1 MVMTIYLTKA
11 LFDMDLKAKHDAEL
25 ENLRQRYSNQIKAI
39 KKQLEVEE
47 ARLRSR
53 QSNELSRAQR
63 KETVKTQ

>member
-1 MVMTIYLTKA
+1 
-11 LFDMDLKAKHDAEL
+11 MDLKAKHDAEL

-39 KKQLEVEE
+39 KKQLEIEE